1 MIEGK
6 IILEGLR
13 TLYKNALTQQAL
25 ARQTGVSQGYICDL
39 LSGRKDTE
47 AITIKTLKQ
56 LFPHATL
63 ILDSRSMPP
72 VHQLPRD
79 TDSFSK
85 IIDSEELSAEEKIK
99 FIKVLKK

>member
-1 MIEGK
+1 
-6 IILEGLR
+6 
-13 TLYKNALTQQAL
+13 
-25 ARQTGVSQGYICDL
+25 
-39 LSGRKDTE
+39 
-47 AITIKTLKQ
+47 
-56 LFPHATL
+56 
-63 ILDSRSMPP
+63 MPP